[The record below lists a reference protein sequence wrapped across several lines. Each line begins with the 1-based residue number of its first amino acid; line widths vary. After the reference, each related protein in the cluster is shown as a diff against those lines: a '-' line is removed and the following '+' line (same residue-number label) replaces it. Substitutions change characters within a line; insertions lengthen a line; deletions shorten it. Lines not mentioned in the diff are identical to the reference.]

1 MSVYMVT
8 VPGCKHARLDM
19 QDTRMLLK
27 EPSGRWGYD
36 VQDLLDDDQDPVG
49 RDLPPNVQVLSSQI
63 VCMFFSGPLL
73 FFQEAWLLMDEN
85 AL

>member
-19 QDTRMLLK
+19 QDTRILLK

-36 VQDLLDDDQDPVG
+36 VQDLLDDDQGPVG
-49 RDLPPNVQVLSSQI
+49 RNLPPNVQVLSALSSQR
-63 VCMFFSGPLL
+63 VCIYYSGPVP
-73 FFQEAWLLMDEN
+73 FFPGGVVTDG
-85 AL
+85 